1 MLKKITFPILII
13 SLFLIS
19 VNFVLADNYL
29 PGPQPIQPPDVKIKI
44 PGMDNL
50 GEIKPAMCTYDETK
64 TCYQIPWIANY
75 IGGVYKFGVSA
86 LALLSVIVIAWG
98 GIVWLTAGG
107 SATQVSKA
115 KDWILGG
122 ITGLIL
128 GLTSYVLLVTIN
140 PDFVNLKP
148 IEVAFIKREEFKLE
162 KGYMGMGCPTEEEKQ
177 NGYTALVTA
186 YTKPEPAAFDDWDGD
201 YENERFLCQVGLNC
215 QCPNSDARDTSKSCK
230 GAITWY
236 PCKPFSTLTPY
247 CITTAAGTKPG
258 EGQVAADWSCLGG
271 LDPKTQEVFV
281 CINNKEYR
289 VSDKG
294 GDIKGKRFDIWK
306 DSPYEAKVFGKREL
320 TVKQGRCLK

>member
-1 MLKKITFPILII
+1 MLKKITFLILII
-13 SLFLIS
+13 FLFLIS

-29 PGPQPIQPPDVKIKI
+29 PGPQPIQPPDIKIKI

-128 GLTSYVLLVTIN
+128 GLSSYVLLVTIN
-140 PDFVNLKP
+140 PDFINLKP
-148 IEVAFIKREEFKLE
+148 LEIMWVKPIPLEQIESEYAARGCLTEAE
-162 KGYMGMGCPTEEEKQ
+162 KNSSFTAQITGYCGPQ
-177 NGYTALVTA
+177 SSSYSNRQ
-186 YTKPEPAAFDDWDGD
+186 D
-201 YENERFLCQVGLNC
+201 FLCAVGLNC
-215 QCPNSDARDTSKSCK
+215 TCPNGRSSSKKCNSKNFCWTCCNDFDDK
-230 GAITWY
+230 N
-236 PCKPFSTLTPY
+236 TPY
-247 CITTAAGTKPG
+247 CNATKSGGKPA
-258 EGQVAADWSCLGG
+258 EGQVAADWSCF
-271 LDPKTQEVFV
+271 PKSSQV
-281 CINNKEYR
+281 CIGGTTYR
-289 VSDKG
+289 VTDVGSA
-294 GDIKGKRFDIWK
+294 IKGRRFDVWQNSCAAAYDITGT
-306 DSPYEAKVFGKREL
+306 YQTKVGAC
-320 TVKQGRCLK
+320 Q